1 MWSSWDC
8 DGIGMTG
15 VELRC
20 AMHVCEVAVVL
31 GASDSWQAW
40 YTFPMFLSLSLW
52 NRALAQQVCQRA
64 SELHTRTGCRAHLLV
79 VGAGEVFCKEPKRQD
94 VAAAWFSCIAAIC
107 VRGSMLPPPPVLL
120 LLPSS
125 FTTFD
130 PYCLHICT
138 TCSRA
143 CVGALALCICR
154 LQTICGLKRNRV
166 SIRRENTLKHP
177 YTPHEAL
184 LQQDI

>member
-79 VGAGEVFCKEPKRQD
+79 VGAGEVFCEEPKRQD

-107 VRGSMLPPPPVLL
+107 VRGSHASSSSSSFSSLLLSCRHLMHSLASLPMHSLASLPPCIL
-120 LLPSS
+120 SR
-125 FTTFD
+125 T
-130 PYCLHICT
+130 IC
-138 TCSRA
+138 
-143 CVGALALCICR
+143 CVSALVYVWVRTRVVFADCR
-154 LQTICGLKRNRV
+154 LLV
-166 SIRRENTLKHP
+166 F
-177 YTPHEAL
+177 
-184 LQQDI
+184 